1 MIERSFVDEPQS
13 PWVVDVE
20 ESAFEREVIE
30 RSRERPVVVDFW
42 APWCGP
48 CRALGPVLEQLAAE
62 RQGAF
67 VLAKVNVDDAPELAL
82 RYQIEGIP
90 AVKAFR
96 DGRPVLGFV
105 GLLPEAQLND
115 FLDRIRPSEA
125 DLVVS
130 QAAGAEATDPAEAQ
144 VLYRRALEID
154 PRHDGAI
161 LGLARLLIA
170 GGQDDAAHDLLER
183 IEVGSEQSEE
193 AERLDILLFLRRA
206 GRDFGDVE
214 TAGRRVEGDQD
225 NAEYRYQLG
234 CVLAAN
240 GRYAEA
246 LDLLL
251 SAAKRDRKLAAS
263 KVREVMVKIFQVV
276 GVRSPLADEYRDK
289 LSRLLY

>member
-1 MIERSFVDEPQS
+1 MSEPQS
-13 PWVVDVE
+13 PWVVDVQE
-20 ESAFEREVIE
+20 PEFERDVIG
-30 RSRERPVVVDFW
+30 RSYERPVVVDFW

-48 CRALGPVLEQLAAE
+48 CRALGPVLERLAAE
-62 RQGAF
+62 AAGAF
-67 VLAKVNVDDAPELAL
+67 VLAKVNVDDAQELAL
-82 RYQIEGIP
+82 RYGIEGIP

-96 DGRPVLGFV
+96 DGQPVLGFV
-105 GLLPEAQLND
+105 GLLPEAQLKE

-125 DLVVS
+125 DQVVR
-130 QAAGAEATDPAEAQ
+130 QAGAAEPGDTAEAEA
-144 VLYRRALEID
+144 LYRRALEID

-170 GGQDDAAHDLLER
+170 GGQDDAAQELLER
-183 IEVGSEQSEE
+183 IQVGSAQAEE
-193 AERLDILLFLRRA
+193 VDRLGTLLFLRRA
-206 GRDFGDVE
+206 GRDFGDVDS
-214 TAGRRVEGDQD
+214 AGRRVENDPD
-225 NAEYRYQLG
+225 NAGYRYELG

-240 GRYAEA
+240 GRYPEA

-251 SAAKRDRKLAAS
+251 SAAKRDRKLAAA